1 MARLP
6 ASGRIS
12 MKDIWENIY
21 GEAHSGEK
29 ISLNAMVAL
38 AGKQPKVEPWTLS
51 WFHGYDHADYATLS
65 VLPTTWRYGQGQGD
79 KTFTVTA
86 TLGNAWQAQLSY
98 TIGAGWM
105 SFVGA
110 NNGIGTGGNQFFT
123 VRAALNEDG
132 PPDRTGIIT
141 VVSDAGDETVSI
153 VQDWH

>member
-65 VLPTTWRYGQGQGD
+65 VLPTTWRYDQAQSD
-79 KTFTVTA
+79 KTFTVAA
-86 TLGNAWQAQLSY
+86 TLGNSWQAQLSY

-132 PPDRTGIIT
+132 SPDRTGIIT
-141 VVSDAGDETVSI
+141 VVSDAADETVDI